1 MKKLLLSMM
10 VLVAGSMAAN
20 AAEVTIHFPTV
31 FAPLLNGGSNVEA
44 PATLEAEGFT
54 MNINNN
60 GASTK
65 CKYYKW
71 VNDTTQKDEGSL
83 RFYAK
88 NAMTLVAP
96 AGGTITNVKF
106 ILGGGPWNHADSDAG
121 YTVDAGTFTAGFTD
135 KVQAKEATWTGS
147 ASEFTLTNVGGKNA
161 AGKTPQLRIMSMI
174 VTYTAGVETVCADP
188 DFNLKDGVYFGK
200 KTIKLTTNTDAATIM
215 YSINGAAEQVYTE
228 EGIVISEVG
237 KYTITAYAKK
247 EGLKNSATVT
257 ANYEIKAPVKVTG
270 FGDLQ
275 FKGETE
281 APKTLFELDFPV
293 TVVAQMPKYT
303 YVKDGSGYMLIY
315 GDQVPAYNVGD
326 VIPAGI
332 QAEYTIYNGLPE
344 MTWPVAE
351 SFKAA
356 TEKQEVKYMSM
367 KPSQINDY
375 LLNMVV
381 KFENVKYEGKKFI
394 DTTDNTSIPAYFQ
407 KAWTEVKAPADG
419 TMCDA
424 VVAVA
429 IYAPKGKT
437 PIVQVYPIEFF
448 AAGGVEGVVA
458 EEVAIN
464 ANAEGIVVTGEAA
477 VVVYN
482 AAGQVVAAAEVAGE
496 ETIEAPAGLYIV
508 KANNQV
514 KKVIVK

>member
-10 VLVAGSMAAN
+10 VLVAGFVAAN
-20 AAEVTIHFPTV
+20 AAEVTISFPQV
-31 FAPLLNGGSNVEA
+31 FAPLLNGGSSYEA

-60 GASTK
+60 GATTK
-65 CKYYKW
+65 CKYYSFI
-71 VNDTTQKDEGSL
+71 NNTTQKDEGAL

-88 NAMTLVAP
+88 NSMTLVAP
-96 AGGTITNVKF
+96 AGGTITGVKF
-106 ILGGGPWNHADSDAG
+106 ILGGGKWNHADSDAG
-121 YTVDAGTFTAGFTD
+121 YTVDAGTFKAGFTAE
-135 KVQAKEATWTGS
+135 VQPTEATWTGS
-147 ASEFTLTNVGGKNA
+147 ASEFTLTNVGDKNA
-161 AGKTPQLRIMSMI
+161 AGKTPQLRIMSMV

-188 DFNLKDGVYFGK
+188 DFNLPDGTYFGK
-200 KTIKLTTNTDAATIM
+200 KTIKLSTTTDAATIM
-215 YSINGAAEQVYTE
+215 YSINGAAEKVYTE

-237 KYTITAYAKK
+237 TYKIEAYAKK
-247 EGLKNSATVT
+247 EGLKNSAKVV
-257 ANYEIKAPVKVTG
+257 ANYEFKAPVKVEG

-275 FKGETE
+275 FKAETE
-281 APKTLFELDFPV
+281 APKTVFELTFPV

-315 GDQVPAYNVGD
+315 GDQVPKYEIGD

-332 QAEYTIYNGLPE
+332 QAEYTVYNGLPE
-344 MTWPVAE
+344 MQWPVAE

-356 TEKQEVKYMSM
+356 QSKETVNYMKM
-367 KPSQINDY
+367 KPSSINDY

-394 DTTDNTSIPAYFQ
+394 DTSDNTSIPAFFQ
-407 KAWTEVKAPADG
+407 KGWTDVQAPADG

-437 PIVQVYPIEFF
+437 PIVQVYPISFF
-448 AAGGVEGVVA
+448 AAGSVEGVVA

-464 ANAEGIVVTGEAA
+464 ANAEGIVVAGDAA

-482 AAGQVVAAAEVAGE
+482 AAGQVVAAANVAGQ
-496 ETIEAPAGLYIV
+496 ETINVPAGLYIV
-508 KANNQV
+508 KANDQV